1 MAWPDDGLIIQ
12 SIRGAAATASQ
23 AARPSLGISVIT
35 DIAITLMLIACL
47 TAGFF
52 IFRVAG
58 ITLDALLVNQPD
70 GPEPFTDYR

>member
-1 MAWPDDGLIIQ
+1 MAQRNRPPDP
-12 SIRGAAATASQ
+12 
-23 AARPSLGISVIT
+23 ARVFSVIT

-70 GPEPFTDYR
+70 GPEPLLTTDSTPNIIGGGDYENA

>member
-1 MAWPDDGLIIQ
+1 
-12 SIRGAAATASQ
+12 
-23 AARPSLGISVIT
+23 ARVFSVIT
-35 DIAITLMLIACL
+35 DIAITLMLIGCL

-70 GPEPFTDYR
+70 GPDLLTHSFPIFHRRR

>member
-1 MAWPDDGLIIQ
+1 LLQQRHRPPDP
-12 SIRGAAATASQ
+12 
-23 AARPSLGISVIT
+23 ARVFSVIT
-35 DIAITLMLIACL
+35 DIVITLMLIACL

>member
-12 SIRGAAATASQ
+12 SIGALLPQ
-23 AARPSLGISVIT
+23 RNRPPDPARVFSVIT
-35 DIAITLMLIACL
+35 DIAITLMLIARL
-47 TAGFF
+47 FAGFF